1 MISAMVRIVALLALA
16 AALPVRAQSSERL
29 AQVGAALI
37 AGDSSRAYRIAR
49 DASRR
54 DRQSAGLARARLRLE
69 MSHHSEEWLP
79 VFARHE
85 QIADVARQ
93 LYRLS
98 PNDTLALRALSVD
111 ALYTI
116 LTLHDKVMSI
126 ELVGGIRGYEDP
138 EPYYGDAPGASYG
151 RTTTDAIWAVMQDE
165 ARRMLPHSKF
175 DLTSWSQIKYM
186 LDATGRAESARTR
199 LGAYLGRWKGAAP
212 DDPRPHLVA
221 AAVATLDEDWETLL
235 VSARAMRTRQPDA
248 PFPLLLLG
256 LAHMRAGDTDAAE
269 VAFEEG
275 ISRLPERLRYRFED
289 ISALLTPDQQEAY
302 ARDPEGVAATFWAA
316 SDPRLFTT
324 ANERRVEH
332 DARVVEADLL
342 FSLNLYDFPALF
354 DLPLWPPSGAETEQ
368 GRIWIRYGR
377 PNATARFTTVTGEMA
392 YGEQDTR
399 FAVWEY
405 PTFRYVFTDAWRR
418 DSYQKYSPRA
428 SAFSGTETGTA
439 INDDYVLQD
448 RRLQREAPSLTQVT
462 PSFPLSLL
470 ASRFRRPDGGTE
482 AVVAY
487 GVPLADPA
495 VPPDELETGVFSVG
509 PGGTVDARRATVR
522 PNRGRVLTAEAASVW
537 ADAATV
543 ALPAS
548 SATVRAEVGAGTLW
562 GAAGASL
569 APLPASGFGL
579 SDILLASQVDEDGS
593 GPVVRDGLAITPVP
607 WGIFGVGD
615 PIYVYVET
623 YGLTLVDGRT
633 SYSVEAR
640 LTPEA
645 TRGGIL
651 GALLGRGQ
659 GPGVAVR
666 NDPQGDR
673 ATESTAFVID
683 ASGQE
688 PGRYTLRIEVTDR
701 ATGET
706 AAMERTILLE

>member
-1 MISAMVRIVALLALA
+1 
-16 AALPVRAQSSERL
+16 
-29 AQVGAALI
+29 
-37 AGDSSRAYRIAR
+37 
-49 DASRR
+49 
-54 DRQSAGLARARLRLE
+54 
-69 MSHHSEEWLP
+69 
-79 VFARHE
+79 
-85 QIADVARQ
+85 
-93 LYRLS
+93 
-98 PNDTLALRALSVD
+98 
-111 ALYTI
+111 
-116 LTLHDKVMSI
+116 
-126 ELVGGIRGYEDP
+126 
-138 EPYYGDAPGASYG
+138 
-151 RTTTDAIWAVMQDE
+151 
-165 ARRMLPHSKF
+165 MLPHSKF

-199 LGAYLGRWKGAAP
+199 LGAYLGRWKGVAP

-235 VSARAMRTRQPDA
+235 ASARAMRARRPDA

-256 LAHMRAGDTDAAE
+256 LAHARAGNTDAAE
-269 VAFEEG
+269 VAFAEG
-275 ISRLPERLRYRFED
+275 ISRLPEPLRYRFED
-289 ISALLTPDQQEAY
+289 ISSLLTPEQQEAY
-302 ARDPEGVAATFWAA
+302 TRDPEGVAVTFWAA
-316 SDPRLFTT
+316 ADPRMFTT

-332 DARVVEADLL
+332 YARVVEADLL

-377 PNATARFTTVTGEMA
+377 PNATARFTTVSGEMA
-392 YGEQDTR
+392 YGERDTR

-405 PTFRYVFTDAWRR
+405 PTFRYVFVDAWRR
-418 DSYQKYSPRA
+418 DSYQKYAPPA
-428 SAFSGTETGTA
+428 TAFSDDASTA
-439 INDDYVLQD
+439 TNDDYVLQD
-448 RRLQREAPSLTQVT
+448 RRLQREVPSLTQVR
-462 PSFPLSLL
+462 PSFPLALL

-487 GVPLADPA
+487 GVPLTDPA
-495 VPPDELETGVFSVG
+495 ALPDELRTGVFSVG
-509 PGGTVDARRATVR
+509 AAGTVDAHRQTAR
-522 PNRGRVLTAEAASVW
+522 PSPGRVLDAGGGAVW

-548 SATVRAEVGAGTLW
+548 SATVRAEVEVGDLW
-562 GAAGASL
+562 GAADTPL

-579 SDILLASQVDEDGS
+579 SDLLLASHVEEDGD

-607 WGIFGVGD
+607 WGVFGVGD

-633 SYSVEAR
+633 SYSVEAQ
-640 LTPEA
+640 LLPEA
-645 TRGGIL
+645 KRNGLL
-651 GALLGRGQ
+651 GAILGRGQ

-666 NDPQGDR
+666 NDPEGDR
-673 ATESTAFVID
+673 ETESTAFLID

-706 AAMERTILLE
+706 VSTERPVILE